1 MYPSPTSVRESS
13 PLSLVSLRA
22 AKSML
27 YLLSSWATRAVLLLG
42 LFGFA
47 SSSSRV
53 RMFQVATWSF
63 LIFLVLWLQ
72 KGGCPEGPQLD
83 QPGDGSRRFL
93 EPPFLGSFP
102 DRVSSAGA
110 AQTRRKLPRLS
121 AASPQTTA
129 TITPTSPTC
138 RAETGHFQ
146 LHPQPVPTALTPSPQ
161 DLKTMMM
168 R

>member
-22 AKSML
+22 ARSML

-47 SSSSRV
+47 SSSSSV

-63 LIFLVLWLQ
+63 SIFLVLRLQ
-72 KGGCPEGPQLD
+72 EGGGCPEGPQLD
-83 QPGDGSRRFL
+83 QPGGGSRHFL

-138 RAETGHFQ
+138 RAETGHCQ
-146 LHPQPVPTALTPSPQ
+146 LHPQPVPTALSPSP
-161 DLKTMMM
+161 
-168 R
+168 